1 MLRSKQNKISKPEL
15 SRLIQTTSFK
25 DIILVEPYNASDEKD
40 LIALL
45 KKFKSESVTII
56 IGVSK

>member
-25 DIILVEPYNASDEKD
+25 DIILVEPYNPSDEKD